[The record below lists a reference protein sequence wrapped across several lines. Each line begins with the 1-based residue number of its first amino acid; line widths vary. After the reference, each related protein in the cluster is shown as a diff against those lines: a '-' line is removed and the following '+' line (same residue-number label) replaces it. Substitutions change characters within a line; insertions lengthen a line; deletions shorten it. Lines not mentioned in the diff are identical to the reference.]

1 MTFQL
6 AIYLQCLLNTMCP
19 ANSKLTFIS
28 TIWIINWQSRIIHKF
43 RMNNSNDSIR
53 TFLDA
58 LQLLH
63 YFVGV
68 DFNEEGE
75 ILTQKGLKI
84 CTYQIQELV
93 LGALNQA
100 VANKLL
106 ESIDILRE
114 SYTGTSTFCE
124 LIHGHLLVNEAR
136 RPYKLRIG
144 MGFNLVIYMGTHHHY
159 IDILIE

>member
-1 MTFQL
+1 MNT
-6 AIYLQCLLNTMCP
+6 ICL

-28 TIWIINWQSRIIHKF
+28 IWKIDKWSRHIYKF
-43 RMNNSNDSIR
+43 KKNNSKEDLIC
-53 TFLDA
+53 TCLDDK
-58 LQLLH
+58 QLLQ

-114 SYTGTSTFCE
+114 SYTGTFVNSFMAVY
-124 LIHGHLLVNEAR
+124 LLT
-136 RPYKLRIG
+136 RPKTI
-144 MGFNLVIYMGTHHHY
+144 I
-159 IDILIE
+159 

>member
-1 MTFQL
+1 MTFKL
-6 AIYLQCLLNTMCP
+6 A
-19 ANSKLTFIS
+19 FIS
-28 TIWIINWQSRIIHKF
+28 TNHLDNKMAARAETFTCSERTILMLSRCL
-43 RMNNSNDSIR
+43 RC
-53 TFLDA
+53 A
-58 LQLLH
+58 LF
-63 YFVGV
+63 YIGV

-124 LIHGHLLVNEAR
+124 LIHGHLLVDQAQDN
-136 RPYKLRIG
+136 KLRIG
-144 MGFNLVIYMGTHHHY
+144 MGFNLVIFVGPYPYAIT
-159 IDILIE
+159 IILTSSSNNET

>member
-1 MTFQL
+1 M
-6 AIYLQCLLNTMCP
+6 CL
-19 ANSKLTFIS
+19 ANSKLTFS
-28 TIWIINWQSRIIHKF
+28 SIWKIDKWSRHIYKF
-43 RMNNSNDSIR
+43 KKNNSKEDLIC
-53 TFLDA
+53 TCLDDK
-58 LQLLH
+58 QLLQ

-114 SYTGTSTFCE
+114 SYTGTFVNSFMAVY
-124 LIHGHLLVNEAR
+124 LLT
-136 RPYKLRIG
+136 RPKTI
-144 MGFNLVIYMGTHHHY
+144 IW
-159 IDILIE
+159 E

>member
-1 MTFQL
+1 
-6 AIYLQCLLNTMCP
+6 MCP
-19 ANSKLTFIS
+19 VNSKLTFIS
-28 TIWIINWQSRIIHKF
+28 IWKIDKWSRHIYKF
-43 RMNNSNDSIR
+43 KKNNSKEDLIC
-53 TFLDA
+53 TCLDDK
-58 LQLLH
+58 QLLQ

-114 SYTGTSTFCE
+114 SYTGTFVNSFMAVY
-124 LIHGHLLVNEAR
+124 LLT
-136 RPYKLRIG
+136 RPKTI
-144 MGFNLVIYMGTHHHY
+144 IW
-159 IDILIE
+159 E

>member
-1 MTFQL
+1 ML
-6 AIYLQCLLNTMCP
+6 SRCLCC
-19 ANSKLTFIS
+19 
-28 TIWIINWQSRIIHKF
+28 
-43 RMNNSNDSIR
+43 
-53 TFLDA
+53 A
-58 LQLLH
+58 LF
-63 YFVGV
+63 YIGV

-124 LIHGHLLVNEAR
+124 LIHGHLLVDQAQDN
-136 RPYKLRIG
+136 KLRIG
-144 MGFNLVIYMGTHHHY
+144 MGFNLVIFMGPYPNAIT
-159 IDILIE
+159 IILTSSSNNET

>member
-1 MTFQL
+1 M
-6 AIYLQCLLNTMCP
+6 CL

-28 TIWIINWQSRIIHKF
+28 IWKIDKWSRHIYKF
-43 RMNNSNDSIR
+43 KKNNSKEDLIC
-53 TFLDA
+53 TCLDDK
-58 LQLLH
+58 QLLQ

-114 SYTGTSTFCE
+114 SYTGTFVNSFMAVY
-124 LIHGHLLVNEAR
+124 LLT
-136 RPYKLRIG
+136 RPKTI
-144 MGFNLVIYMGTHHHY
+144 IW
-159 IDILIE
+159 E

>member
-1 MTFQL
+1 M
-6 AIYLQCLLNTMCP
+6 CL

-28 TIWIINWQSRIIHKF
+28 IWKIDKWSRHIYKF
-43 RMNNSNDSIR
+43 KKNNSKEDLIC
-53 TFLDA
+53 TCLDDK
-58 LQLLH
+58 QLLQ

-114 SYTGTSTFCE
+114 SYTGTFVNSFMAVY
-124 LIHGHLLVNEAR
+124 LLT
-136 RPYKLRIG
+136 RPKTI
-144 MGFNLVIYMGTHHHY
+144 I
-159 IDILIE
+159 

>member
-1 MTFQL
+1 MFIEYNVSSKFKTH
-6 AIYLQCLLNTMCP
+6 IYLNLEN
-19 ANSKLTFIS
+19 KLEEQTHSQVQKEQFKRRCDLIC
-28 TIWIINWQSRIIHKF
+28 TY
-43 RMNNSNDSIR
+43 
-53 TFLDA
+53 LDD
-58 LQLLH
+58 LQLLQ

-114 SYTGTSTFCE
+114 SYTGTFVNSFMA
-124 LIHGHLLVNEAR
+124 IYLLT
-136 RPYKLRIG
+136 RPKP
-144 MGFNLVIYMGTHHHY
+144 
-159 IDILIE
+159 

>member
-1 MTFQL
+1 MYQ
-6 AIYLQCLLNTMCP
+6 

-28 TIWIINWQSRIIHKF
+28 IWKINKWSRHIHKF
-43 RMNNSNDSIR
+43 KKNNSKEDLIC
-53 TFLDA
+53 TCLDDK
-58 LQLLH
+58 QLLQ

-68 DFNEEGE
+68 DFNEDGE

-114 SYTGTSTFCE
+114 SYTGTFVNSFMA
-124 LIHGHLLVNEAR
+124 IYLLT
-136 RPYKLRIG
+136 RPKP
-144 MGFNLVIYMGTHHHY
+144 
-159 IDILIE
+159 